1 MDILSIIPVKFEP
14 MSIITLLLLVAMVF
28 IFYLVYN
35 QIRKDLK
42 DHKINGKKRTEGIQ
56 EDHKILKNDFEK
68 TRGKLYDKIGEI
80 KDDFG
85 EMRISVA
92 RTEEMIKGTVIVQK
106 IIQKDT
112 EEIRKILNDIKRLDK

>member
-56 EDHKILKNDFEK
+56 EDHKILRKDFED
-68 TRGKLYDKIGEI
+68 TRIRLYDKIGEI

-85 EMRISVA
+85 DVKLIVA
-92 RTEEMIKGTVIVQK
+92 KTEQMIIGNAKIQE
-106 IIQKDT
+106 IIQADIK
-112 EEIRKILNDIKRLDK
+112 EIRKRLDK